1 MSRNDG
7 GRLFHVAGPATEK
20 VQSPNLVLVRTVVA
34 ALVRVGELQSA
45 SGGIGCG
52 KLN

>member
-34 ALVRVGELQSA
+34 ALVLENRSRLLLESVVA
-45 SGGIGCG
+45 
-52 KLN
+52 N